1 MGDILKP
8 CPFCGGVPQIDSS
21 YNGCSIFCAN
31 CYAQT
36 FRGRDKKDV
45 TIRWNNREIDDAKLA
60 IADAAIELAEAW
72 RLSRK
77 SYSSKAQDDEV
88 RRLRYRAEEK
98 VENLVRKYKG
108 E

>member
-60 IADAAIELAEAW
+60 IADAAIEWVGRRDFVKNMCCSPNNVKLTND
-72 RLSRK
+72 SKRK
-77 SYSSKAQDDEV
+77 FE
-88 RRLRYRAEEK
+88 R
-98 VENLVRKYKG
+98 LVRKYKG